1 MPGRT
6 LIDDDEAARISGLID
21 EDLKQEYIKR
31 RDARRRE
38 VKVMMLGQA
47 ESGKSTLQKQFQLFY
62 ASQSLEHERPSW
74 RPVVYLNII
83 TAVRMILDNLDM
95 EETMDSNVLPDSS
108 SELSQM
114 IRIASPVSTG
124 DLRGALLPLVAIED
138 QLASQLSGGVDSL
151 GGGLTGAYVRPGWQE
166 RVDPAGISYDGHN
179 TSKDSKEASMIELTE
194 LTARTLTDVW
204 ETVMDLWR
212 HPAVRRKLQLR
223 KLRLEEAAS
232 FFLDNVQRIAEP
244 DYLPTTEDILN
255 VRLQTLGVAEH
266 RYDVVL
272 GGVNYNWLMY
282 DVGGARGMR
291 HAWVPFFDDAT
302 AIIFL
307 APISAFDQ
315 YLDEDSRTNR
325 IDDSL
330 QLFTAICS
338 NKLLKNA
345 HLVLLLNKADLLK
358 RKLEAG
364 IKIRKYITSYGDR
377 RNTYEEASEYF
388 RAHFIQIHR
397 KKDAWQRALYVHFT
411 SMIDVKATQDVIG
424 NVGEAV
430 IRSHIAQTG
439 LT

>member
-1 MPGRT
+1 
-6 LIDDDEAARISGLID
+6 
-21 EDLKQEYIKR
+21 
-31 RDARRRE
+31 
-38 VKVMMLGQA
+38 MLGQA

-232 FFLDNVQRIAEP
+232 L
-244 DYLPTTEDILN
+244 
-255 VRLQTLGVAEH
+255 
-266 RYDVVL
+266 
-272 GGVNYNWLMY
+272 
-282 DVGGARGMR
+282 
-291 HAWVPFFDDAT
+291 
-302 AIIFL
+302 
-307 APISAFDQ
+307 
-315 YLDEDSRTNR
+315 
-325 IDDSL
+325 
-330 QLFTAICS
+330 
-338 NKLLKNA
+338 
-345 HLVLLLNKADLLK
+345 
-358 RKLEAG
+358 
-364 IKIRKYITSYGDR
+364 
-377 RNTYEEASEYF
+377 
-388 RAHFIQIHR
+388 
-397 KKDAWQRALYVHFT
+397 
-411 SMIDVKATQDVIG
+411 
-424 NVGEAV
+424 
-430 IRSHIAQTG
+430 
-439 LT
+439 